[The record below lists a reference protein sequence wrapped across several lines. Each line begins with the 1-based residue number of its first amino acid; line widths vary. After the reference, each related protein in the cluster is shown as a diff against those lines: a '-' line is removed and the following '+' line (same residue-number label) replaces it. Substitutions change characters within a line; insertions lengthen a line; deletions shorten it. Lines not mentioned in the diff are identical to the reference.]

1 MMLFISYTKPLI
13 KSPDGPATYKKTQ
26 KNNNFAGDARVV
38 IQIQIIPRDEQFDT
52 FLFRFLFSTC
62 EWNMLFG

>member
-1 MMLFISYTKPLI
+1 MAQQHI
-13 KSPDGPATYKKTQ
+13 KKRK

-52 FLFRFLFSTC
+52 FLFRF
-62 EWNMLFG
+62 